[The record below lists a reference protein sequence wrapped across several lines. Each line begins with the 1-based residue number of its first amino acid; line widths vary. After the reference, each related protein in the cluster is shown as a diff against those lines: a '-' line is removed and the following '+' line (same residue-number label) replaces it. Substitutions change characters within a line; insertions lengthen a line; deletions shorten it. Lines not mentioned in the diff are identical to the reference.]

1 MKLDEHKSKFIAE
14 TFGTDAKKNKKKL
27 KKPTNKKSQNNQLR
41 LKKQ

>member
-1 MKLDEHKSKFIAE
+1 MKQDDQKSKFIAE
-14 TFGTDAKKNKKKL
+14 TFGTDTKNKNKKL